1 MKNDFSS
8 TKEKA
13 EKIIT
18 TNDSGAI
25 KMLLNELNGNNEQV
39 CLLSAEVLYQV
50 GIKAPELI
58 ANDVQI
64 FTNRLKVNS
73 LRLRLKCMDILLT
86 IVQLQHKSIWLNLY
100 EKSDYLVDD
109 SKELLD
115 KLASLLHILSSYSE
129 YRKDCIYAIL
139 AILEVCSLDKVATY
153 TEYLKI
159 EFMEPNAQ
167 NMLKKTLLKHYDVVN
182 SDQQKRIG
190 NILGKLE

>member
-100 EKSDYLVDD
+100 EMS
-109 SKELLD
+109 
-115 KLASLLHILSSYSE
+115 H
-129 YRKDCIYAIL
+129 
-139 AILEVCSLDKVATY
+139 
-153 TEYLKI
+153 
-159 EFMEPNAQ
+159 
-167 NMLKKTLLKHYDVVN
+167 
-182 SDQQKRIG
+182 
-190 NILGKLE
+190 